1 MIAIICTAVMLERKT
16 AVAYTA
22 LRDAV
27 LTHPTIAE
35 GLTVLFANEP
45 RPPGAV

>member
-1 MIAIICTAVMLERKT
+1 MAVVPVAMTAGMP
-16 AVAYTA
+16 YTE

-35 GLTVLFANEP
+35 GLTVLFSAV
-45 RPPGAV
+45 PGKE